1 MMKSIR
7 CVGRTFLSAGLALI
21 VVLLSASATWAE
33 VKIAAKCRIK
43 NRPPGRCGWCAL
55 ETLARHHQLKEL
67 YGLSKD
73 NASRCTAHS
82 LKRALAKTDVVFR
95 IQYPGTMDQEI
106 LHYAIREG
114 LGAAVGFREPYPGA
128 GGHIVTLVDFTEDS
142 VKVIDPNDEDGR
154 IRRMSRER
162 FLHWW
167 DGLALV
173 LEPNPSKDAEKVLAG
188 TVRGE

>member
-7 CVGRTFLSAGLALI
+7 SVGRTFLSAGLTLI
-21 VVLLSASATWAE
+21 IVLLSSGVTGAE
-33 VKIAAKCRIK
+33 VKIAAKYRIK

-55 ETLARHHQLKEL
+55 ETLARHHQLTEL
-67 YGLSKD
+67 YELSKD

-82 LKRALAKTDVVFR
+82 LKTALAKTSVSYR

-106 LHYAIREG
+106 LHYATREG

-142 VKVIDPNDEDGR
+142 VKVIDPNDQDGR
-154 IRRMSRER
+154 IRRMSLER

-173 LEPNPSKDAEKVLAG
+173 LEPHPRNDAGKVVAG
-188 TVRGE
+188 TVHGK